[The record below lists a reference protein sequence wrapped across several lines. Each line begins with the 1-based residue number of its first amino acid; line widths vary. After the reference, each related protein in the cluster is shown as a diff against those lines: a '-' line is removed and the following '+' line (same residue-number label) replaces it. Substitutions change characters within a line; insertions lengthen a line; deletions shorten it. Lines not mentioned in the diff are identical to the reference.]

1 MRHPRNARRVV
12 FNGNVAR
19 ELAHAARIHAR
30 GVPSG
35 IVLLDQDRPQAAQ
48 GQMQRRRAAM
58 DAAADDHDV
67 GGAHRQRS
75 TALRSASAI
84 GSEASSARVIGF
96 TGESGGK
103 LAPLADICFRMPSS
117 ETPRIQEG
125 HELIGHM
132 LCALVEAEMYPRDA
146 G

>member
-1 MRHPRNARRVV
+1 MVAANGDLKDHPDQVNSKPHDAWMVKVKLANA
-12 FNGNVAR
+12 G
-19 ELAHAARIHAR
+19 
-30 GVPSG
+30 
-35 IVLLDQDRPQAAQ
+35 
-48 GQMQRRRAAM
+48 
-58 DAAADDHDV
+58 DANA
-67 GGAHRQRS
+67 
-75 TALRSASAI
+75 TI
-84 GSEASSARVIGF
+84 EI